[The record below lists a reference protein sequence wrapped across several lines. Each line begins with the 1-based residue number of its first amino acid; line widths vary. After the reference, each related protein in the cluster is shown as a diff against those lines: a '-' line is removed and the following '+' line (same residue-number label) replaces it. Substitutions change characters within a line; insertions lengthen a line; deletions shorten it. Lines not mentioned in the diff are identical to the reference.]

1 MVNFHGPKVDRN
13 QPLDAAGIAAE
24 ESRTFSRVPRARW
37 APRCENHGGNTLHGL
52 CLFRLVG
59 EFICILI
66 YIYVIIYIYIYIAFL
81 YTYICVCV
89 CMIHLI
95 HPNTS
100 GTSQVP

>member
-37 APRCENHGGNTLHGL
+37 APRCENHGGITLHGL

-66 YIYVIIYIYIYIAFL
+66 YIYVIIYIY
-81 YTYICVCV
+81 
-89 CMIHLI
+89 
-95 HPNTS
+95 
-100 GTSQVP
+100 SQTVD